1 MKKLLGTDISGS
13 YSFNPGSQTITFSGI
28 DQAITLSNILLI
40 TNVTDNVIIYNFADS
55 SNGGLSFSNNVLT
68 LDHDTS
74 GMSSSDALQI
84 YLDVPSYE
92 ESLHDLLRRMNK
104 LLESNA
110 VVDNRLRQRITIDAI
125 GNSTAGQSPTE
136 VTTTI
141 PVSGTVTASV
151 SGATTLSISA
161 NDLQYVQSA
170 QVSPYATKSN
180 FTLLH
185 VVSGLVDERWRI
197 IEEARTAYGTAIRP
211 NLIFT

>member
-1 MKKLLGTDISGS
+1 MKKLLGTDTVGS
-13 YSFNPGSQTITFSGI
+13 YTFDPTAKTVTFSNLA
-28 DQAITLSNILLI
+28 QSLTLANILLI
-40 TNVTDNVIIYNFADS
+40 TNTTANTIIYNFADPTS
-55 SNGGLSFSNNVLT
+55 GAVSFNNNVLT
-68 LDHDTS
+68 LDYNTTS
-74 GMSSSDALQI
+74 MNASDVLQI
-84 YLDVPSYE
+84 YVDVESYE
-92 ESLHDLLRRMNK
+92 ESLQTLLRRMNK

-161 NDLQYVQSA
+161 NDLQYVQSS

-180 FTLLH
+180 TTLLH

-197 IEEARTAYGTAIRP
+197 IEEARTAYGTAIRR

>member
-1 MKKLLGTDISGS
+1 MKKLLGTDTAGS
-13 YSFNPGSQTITFSGI
+13 YTFNPTAKTVTFSNLA
-28 DQAITLSNILLI
+28 QSLTLANILLI
-40 TNVTDNVIIYNFADS
+40 TNTTANTIIYNFADPTS
-55 SNGGLSFSNNVLT
+55 GAVSFNNNVLT
-68 LDHDTS
+68 LDYNTTS
-74 GMSSSDALQI
+74 MNASDVLQI
-84 YLDVPSYE
+84 YVDVESYE

-180 FTLLH
+180 TTLLH

-197 IEEARTAYGTAIRP
+197 IEEARTAYGTAIRR